1 MYTEKE
7 RENGARETGTPR
19 QYNSHFSKN
28 TTLPNA
34 FLMNSSGLSEKK
46 KKKKGKKNLYEILAP
61 FLISLKNLSEKP
73 FFILKTFSNL
83 S

>member
-19 QYNSHFSKN
+19 QCNSHFSKN

-46 KKKKGKKNLYEILAP
+46 KKEKNLYEILAP
-61 FLISLKNLSEKP
+61 FLVSLKNLSEKP

>member
-7 RENGARETGTPR
+7 RENGARETGMPR

-34 FLMNSSGLSEKK
+34 FLMNSSGLSGKK
-46 KKKKGKKNLYEILAP
+46 EKKKGKKNLYEILAQ